1 MRTKTRK
8 RYTKEF
14 KAQAVGL
21 AQCGRPVA
29 EVAEELEVGANLLHH
44 WVRIAQ
50 GAQLGCEPARA
61 VGGEGEAAEL
71 RSLRGENAQLRLEND
86 ILKKA
91 AVILGTNPRG
101 NGAR

>member
-1 MRTKTRK
+1 MKRK
-8 RYTKEF
+8 RYSKEF
-14 KAQAVGL
+14 KAQAVEL

-29 EVAEELEVGANLLHH
+29 EVARELEVGTNLLHG
-44 WVRIAQ
+44 WVSIAQ
-50 GAQLGCEPARA
+50 GSQLGCKPDRA
-61 VGGEGEAAEL
+61 VGEEGAAAEL